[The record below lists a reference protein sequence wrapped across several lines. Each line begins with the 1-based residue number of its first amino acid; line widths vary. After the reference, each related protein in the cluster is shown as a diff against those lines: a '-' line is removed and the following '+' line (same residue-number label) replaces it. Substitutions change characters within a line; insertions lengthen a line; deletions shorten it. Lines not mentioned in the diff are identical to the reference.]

1 MKINKVSNL
10 KGTIT
15 VPADKSITHR
25 SIMLSSLATGK
36 SYIKNY
42 LKSDDCLMTMNAF
55 KQMGVNIE
63 QKEDSLTIIGAGIN
77 GLKSPVKEIYAGN
90 SGTTTR
96 LLSGV
101 LSGQNFS
108 STITGDESLSK
119 RPMKRVIE
127 PLTLMGVDIKA
138 KENNFL
144 PMTILSNGKLNA
156 INYKS
161 PVASAQVKSCIL
173 FAGLYADGTTTVTE
187 PINSRDH
194 SERKYKTL

>member
-1 MKINKVSNL
+1 MKINKVAKIN
-10 KGTIT
+10 GTIT

-25 SIMLSSLATGK
+25 AVMLSSLATGK
-36 SYIKNY
+36 SYINNY

-63 QKEDSLTIIGAGIN
+63 QKDNSLIVNGVGIN
-77 GLKSPVKEIYAGN
+77 GLKNPVKEIYAGN

-101 LSGQNFS
+101 LAGQNFG
-108 STITGDESLSK
+108 STITGDASLSK

-127 PLTLMGVDIKA
+127 PLSLMGVNIKA

-144 PMTILSNGKLNA
+144 PMTISSNGNLKA
-156 INYKS
+156 IN
-161 PVASAQVKSCIL
+161 
-173 FAGLYADGTTTVTE
+173 
-187 PINSRDH
+187 
-194 SERKYKTL
+194 